1 MSQTLPN
8 ILKTIDEFR
17 LEILKSIFEGEE
29 NIKYKVLT
37 DEDWDNIHALSKER
51 YANWDWNYG
60 KSPKFN
66 MQHSHRFPVGGID
79 VRLQVDKG
87 VIQDVVIFGD
97 FFGVG
102 EIDSVTEKLKGIQ
115 YDRKSISDAIEGID
129 IPTYLGGITKEEF
142 IHLIY

>member
-1 MSQTLPN
+1 MS
-8 ILKTIDEFR
+8 
-17 LEILKSIFEGEE
+17 
-29 NIKYKVLT
+29 
-37 DEDWDNIHALSKER
+37 LSAER

-79 VRLQVDKG
+79 VRLQVNKG
-87 VIQDVVIFGD
+87 IIEDVNIFGD

-102 EIDSVTEKLKGIQ
+102 EVAVIEESLKGVQ
-115 YDRKSISDAIEGID
+115 YDRQSISEALAPID

-142 IHLIY
+142 LQLIY